1 MLFVLVTCPPL
12 DAPSNGQVMCSLGDD
27 GVLNPGDICRFTCED
42 GFQRQGSA
50 RRVCRDDGSWS
61 RTDVLCI
68 SGMNKLKLFWH
79 LQEVKFSF
87 KVYIIVKDN

>member
-50 RRVCRDDGSWS
+50 RRVCRNDRSWS
-61 RTDVLCI
+61 RTDPLCI
-68 SGMNKLKLFWH
+68 PGIVILVLTSISLKVFMQSLH
-79 LQEVKFSF
+79 CCKR
-87 KVYIIVKDN
+87 